1 MSACTGRKSV
11 VRTTSDVEHYM
22 QILERYAN
30 DTAQSEA
37 AKATRAGKRFS

>member
-1 MSACTGRKSV
+1 MAACTSRDSV
-11 VRTTSDVEHYM
+11 QDTTSDLVHYL

-37 AKATRAGKRFS
+37 AKATRQGKVFT